1 MAELMGISRHTRLW
15 LTPVLLGFLLVPFG
29 RPIAEGIEA
38 ATGISFDFLC
48 GNRRERQLPFG
59 ATSPLLLCARCCG
72 LFFGMGSA
80 ALWRPNVTAYSRRAT
95 AALCWLSLACLGL
108 DWFTEA
114 LHMRPAYSPT
124 RVLTGL
130 FFGYLAACYLHLAL
144 GASDASTRT

>member
-15 LTPVLLGFLLVPFG
+15 LSTVLLGFLLVPFG

-38 ATGISFDFLC
+38 ATGVSFDFLC
-48 GNRRERQLPFG
+48 GNRRERQLAFG
-59 ATSPLLLCARCCG
+59 EMSPLLLCARCCG

-80 ALWRPNVTAYSRRAT
+80 ALWRPNVTAYSRRAM

-124 RVLTGL
+124 RVLTG
-130 FFGYLAACYLHLAL
+130 FVFGYFAACYSCLAL
-144 GASDASTRT
+144 SAPGAPTRT